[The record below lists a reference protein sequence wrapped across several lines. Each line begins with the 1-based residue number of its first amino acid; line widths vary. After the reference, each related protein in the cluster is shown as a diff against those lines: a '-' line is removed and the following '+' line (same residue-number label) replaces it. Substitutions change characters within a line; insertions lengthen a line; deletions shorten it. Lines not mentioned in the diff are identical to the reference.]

1 MVTMMHEEQL
11 YDLIQQAWRVVITL
25 VIPTLAIPLVSFIF
39 SFVFGLIGVRDEG
52 VGYALRVVALIAVG
66 LLCAPIFASGLTGL
80 MSDALR

>member
-1 MVTMMHEEQL
+1 MREEQL
-11 YDLIQQAWRVVITL
+11 YDLIQQAWRVAATL

-52 VGYALRVVALIAVG
+52 VGYALRVIALIAVG

>member
-1 MVTMMHEEQL
+1 MREEQL
-11 YDLIQQAWRVVITL
+11 YDLIQQAWRVAATL

-52 VGYALRVVALIAVG
+52 VGYALRFVALIAVG

>member
-1 MVTMMHEEQL
+1 MMREEQL
-11 YDLIQQAWRVVITL
+11 YDLIQQAWRVVVTL

-52 VGYALRVVALIAVG
+52 VGYALRVLALIAVA

>member
-1 MVTMMHEEQL
+1 MREEQL
-11 YDLIQQAWRVVITL
+11 YDLIQQAWRVAATL

>member
-1 MVTMMHEEQL
+1 MREEQL
-11 YDLIQQAWRVVITL
+11 YDLIQQAWRVAATL

-39 SFVFGLIGVRDEG
+39 SFVFGLIGVRDVG